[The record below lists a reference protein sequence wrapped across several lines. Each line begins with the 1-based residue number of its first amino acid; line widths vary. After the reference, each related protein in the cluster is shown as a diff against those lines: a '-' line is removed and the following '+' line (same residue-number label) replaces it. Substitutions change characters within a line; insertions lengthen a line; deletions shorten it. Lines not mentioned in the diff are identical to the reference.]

1 MIKKVLQGA
10 LSASMLLSGIVVYS
24 PVIVNAQEQS
34 SQTMQTQNV
43 SNLVSRTTNNSLRVE
58 KKYGDNF
65 VNLPSLK
72 AETNFTFSATVEFV
86 NPNDGQKSAALMFGI
101 KNGMTDDGN
110 AIKANVHQNNNP
122 PARVWGYGI
131 DGSMGCKNTFLTEN
145 NIDLGGSFTM
155 SINVQNKYLKYFIN
169 GVLVCEGNLKEE
181 YNGGTFGFMTYNSE
195 AIFSNITVVG
205 DNNGTQNY
213 GTLNGTTITGVNGD
227 YHTILDFQQQVK
239 AFTYEADVNLIS
251 GSSAALTFGIQDS
264 NNPGDSWLGANFNFN
279 DNGGTGQIRVFSVNG
294 ASVGGNYSTSIPNID
309 KTRTIHMKLDVT
321 EDGQVT
327 FFVGNDES
335 NTYTVNTTLT
345 DYTGGYLGALA
356 FDSSASFSN
365 IKVSIP
371 SEENPEVPEE
381 PETPTYETNFINIG
395 SAKMDIEGNDITLA
409 NSGGNHF
416 AILERE
422 KANDFIWEADLDFTG
437 NDSIKSAGLVFG
449 VKNKDNPGLKWY
461 CANLDSQ
468 RMEANDFFRV
478 FGTGIADARMSD
490 ETKANMYID
499 ITQPLHLKVE
509 MKKNGEFTYS
519 FSNAD
524 SSSVSTIAGTI
535 SNWEGGYVGLL
546 SFNSQATFS
555 NVQFTDRSDFSS
567 DLTKL
572 EQDERFKT
580 NLSDLA
586 YNNGTWEITANGL
599 YSNATDKGDAFLV
612 SKVKGTNF
620 VYQTDVKFDS
630 DKGCAAL
637 VFRSNNDLSTKESYA
652 VNVNAENG
660 NVKFWR
666 WQANAANQLIAEKS
680 VGKTDT
686 YTLKVVAYNEW
697 ILYYVNDQ
705 LVASL
710 GDYTLQKDDLGQTTV
725 LTTGYFGLLNYN
737 SKVTFQNTYY
747 KEFDKNFNPLLS
759 NITVETD
766 KGTRAITDSSQFRS
780 TEPMLLQYVEHEV
793 ESVKINCTGNG
804 SILIKDEKGNTYT
817 QEDLISIQD
826 GINYLTVIH
835 TVVQDG
841 MSASVVYRINVH
853 RYKADEI
860 YYNETY
866 RDQYH
871 YSVKEGWANDP
882 NGLVYYNEV
891 YHMFYQFYDDTVWG
905 PMHWAHA
912 TSTDLIHWTDQPIA
926 LYPDA
931 NGAMFSGC
939 IVVDENNSSG
949 LFEDNTG
956 GLIAFITADGN
967 GQRIKIATSKD
978 GNTWTKTD
986 KVVADWV
993 NDPLNTPDFRD
1004 PKVFKYED
1012 KWFMVVAGGPLR
1024 IYSSENL
1031 VDWKCESTY
1040 ADLHTECP
1048 DLYPIQYN
1056 GTTKWVL
1063 SRGGRYYKIGDFKEV
1078 DGSWKFVPDPAYQN
1092 SDGIMNFGNDS
1103 YAAMTYYVQDFG
1115 TASNPTIPTL
1125 IEVNWMNTWAD
1136 GFCNAVADTVGQ
1148 DFNGTFNL
1156 NLKLGLTMDSNEN
1169 YVLTQTPIEGY
1180 NTLRDT
1186 EKVTDLKD
1194 VTINESNDL
1203 FKNFNESSYE
1213 IVAHFVP
1220 GENTSEVGF
1229 NVRTG
1234 NGEKTVIKYNLN
1246 DQTLTIDRSQSG
1258 TIIKSTLNVMSQF
1271 NVSKNADGSIDL
1283 HIYVDRASVEVF
1295 TGNYTVAGAA
1305 QIFPSATSN
1314 GLEVYSLGQE
1324 SKANITIYPLKTIWT
1339 DKVTPTTP
1347 LEIGLS
1353 QTSVQLY
1360 TGDTAQINA
1369 WLTPIDVESEIS
1381 VESSDSNIVDAS
1393 VSEGVITINAKSKGE
1408 AIVTVIAGDLTKEI
1422 SVKITENNFK
1432 TNIKDLKNICGYWW
1446 IDDEELMVSNTGSND
1461 YYLSQSPLTSDEY
1474 TMDFDIKYD
1483 KGLVNVFVASPNGT
1497 NPLENGGA
1505 YSVQFTNGTEVR
1517 LFAFGGGNY
1526 ATGTLDKAINDNAY
1540 HHVKIQKTNSQILV
1554 FVDDEKVIDHTFDT
1568 TMNFF
1573 NENPYV
1579 GLGLWDGNV
1588 SFKNFVVKD
1597 ASWNTLTELVEE
1609 TIVEENYTTNS
1620 VNVYSEAVKN
1630 AKQALED
1637 LTTSKE
1643 TIEEHISLVTEAK
1656 KTLVDVVP
1664 LKDEMNISLNKE
1676 DYTKESWNQLEE
1688 AILKAE
1694 DYLESGTQ
1702 EEVNSCVEQL
1712 QSAKQNLV
1720 NVVELKNV
1728 MDISSLNKEDYT
1740 EESWNRLEEA
1750 VSKAEVCLESGT
1762 QEDVDACVSE
1772 IQSAKDGLVIKE
1784 KQESIIVKIIKVIVN
1799 WIKKLFPW

>member
-43 SNLVSRTTNNSLRVE
+43 SNLESRIPQVVIENNG
-58 KKYGDNF
+58 GDNF
-65 VNLPSLK
+65 LRLATVQGQ
-72 AETNFTFSATVEFV
+72 TNFTFSADVTFTD
-86 NPNDGQKSAALMFGI
+86 PNEEQSAALLYGI
-101 KNGMTDDGN
+101 RSTDTNDSL
-110 AIKANVHQNNNP
+110 KANVHGTYNEFN
-122 PARVWGYGI
+122 ARVWGYATQQQGQNKAFFQENGI
-131 DGSMGCKNTFLTEN
+131 DLTKT
-145 NIDLGGSFTM
+145 FTM
-155 SINVQNKYLKYFIN
+155 KVSVQNRH
-169 GVLVCEGNLKEE
+169 LVYKVNDIVICEQNLSEG
-181 YNGGTFGFMTYNSE
+181 YNGGEFGLMTFKST
-195 AIFSNITVVG
+195 AIFSNIIIEGESLRQGYASVE
-205 DNNGTQNY
+205 
-213 GTLNGTTITGVNGD
+213 GTTIYGLPGGDAHTLLGGVD
-227 YHTILDFQQQVK
+227 SVK
-239 AFTYEADVNLIS
+239 AFTYEADVNLIN
-251 GSSAALTFGIQDS
+251 GSCAALTFGIQDS
-264 NNPGDSWLGANFNFN
+264 NNPGASWLGANFNFN
-279 DNGGTGQIRVFSVNG
+279 DYDGKGRIRVFSVNG
-294 ASVGGNYSTSIPNID
+294 ASVGDNDIYKPILDID
-309 KTRTIHMKLDVT
+309 KTKTIHMKLDVT

-327 FFVGNDES
+327 FSVGNDES
-335 NTYTVNTTLT
+335 NTHKVETTLT
-345 DYTGGYLGALA
+345 KYIGGYLGALA
-356 FDSSASFSN
+356 FNSSASFSN

-371 SEENPEVPEE
+371 SEEIPEVPAE
-381 PETPTYETNFINIG
+381 PETPKYETKFINIG

-409 NSGGNHF
+409 NSSGNHF
-416 AILERE
+416 AMLERE
-422 KANDFIWEADLDFTG
+422 KANDFIWEADLAFTG
-437 NDSIKSAGLVFG
+437 NDTIKSAGLVFG
-449 VKNKDNPGLKWY
+449 VENKNNPGSKWY

-478 FGTGIADARMSD
+478 FGTVIADAKMSD
-490 ETKANMYID
+490 ETKANMNID

-519 FSNAD
+519 FSNAG
-524 SSSVSTIAGTI
+524 SSSVSTIIGTI

-546 SFNSQATFS
+546 SFNSQVKFS

-572 EQDERFKT
+572 EQDKRFKT
-580 NLSDLA
+580 NLSNLA
-586 YNNGTWEITANGL
+586 YNNGTWEIKENGL
-599 YSNATDKGDAFLV
+599 YSDATDKGDAFLV
-612 SKVKGTNF
+612 SEVKGTNF

-680 VGKTDT
+680 VEKTDT

-793 ESVKINCTGNG
+793 ESVKLNCTGND
-804 SILIKDEKGNTYT
+804 SVIIKDENGNQYT
-817 QEDLISIQD
+817 TNVSIPIKD
-826 GINYLTVIH
+826 GINYLTVIS
-835 TVVQDG
+835 TAEKDG

-882 NGLVYYNEV
+882 NGLVYYNGV

-978 GNTWTKTD
+978 GYTWTKKD
-986 KVVADWV
+986 IVVADWV

-1004 PKVFKYED
+1004 PKVFKYEN

-1024 IYSSENL
+1024 IYSSDNL
-1031 VDWKCESTY
+1031 VNWKCESTY

-1103 YAAMTYYVQDFG
+1103 YAAMTYYVKDFG

-1148 DFNGTFNL
+1148 NFNGTFNL
-1156 NLKLGLTMDSNEN
+1156 NLQLGLTMDSNEN
-1169 YVLTQTPIEGY
+1169 YVLTQTPIEEY

-1234 NGEKTVIKYNLN
+1234 NGEKTVVKYNLN
-1246 DQTLTIDRSQSG
+1246 NQTLTIDRSQSG
-1258 TIIKSTLNVMSQF
+1258 TIIKSSLNVMNQS
-1271 NVSKNADGSIDL
+1271 NVTRNSDGSIDL

-1295 TGNYTVAGAA
+1295 TGNYSVAGAA

-1324 SKANITIYPLKTIWT
+1324 SKADITIYPLKTIWT

-1393 VSEGVITINAKSKGE
+1393 VSEGVITINAKSRGE
-1408 AIVTVIAGDLTKEI
+1408 ATVTVKAGDLAKEI
-1422 SVKITENNFK
+1422 SVKVTENNFK
-1432 TNIKDLKNICGYWW
+1432 TNIKDLKNICGNWW

-1483 KGLVNVFVASPNGT
+1483 RGLVNVFVATPNGT

-1505 YSVQFTNGTEVR
+1505 YSVQFTNDSHVR
-1517 LFAFGGGNY
+1517 LFAFGGNDY
-1526 ATGTLDKAINDNAY
+1526 ATGTLSQAINDNVY
-1540 HHVKIQKTNSQILV
+1540 HHVKVQKTSSQILV

-1597 ASWNTLTELVEE
+1597 ANWNTLTELVEE
-1609 TIVEENYTTNS
+1609 TIVEDNYTTNS
-1620 VNVYSEAVKN
+1620 VKVYKEAVEN

-1656 KTLVDVVP
+1656 KTLVDVVT

-1694 DYLESGTQ
+1694 ASLESGTQ